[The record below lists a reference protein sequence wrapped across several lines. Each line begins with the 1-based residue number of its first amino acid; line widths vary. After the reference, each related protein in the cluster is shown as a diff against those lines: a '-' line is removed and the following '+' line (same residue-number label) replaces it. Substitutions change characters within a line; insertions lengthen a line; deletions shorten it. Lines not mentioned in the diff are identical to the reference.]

1 MLVLKFILVCL
12 SLLESQWLQCSLHA
26 VKSKQGRNLKYCRVV
41 LPLMVWHIVQKK
53 PIMVLWYNSCFPLQM
68 GIKLKSK
75 TPTSRREYFVQIG
88 NEIRHIQLWTF
99 LVSFLWS
106 IELSGHIL
114 CSGWPCLSRELGSDD
129 PQDPS
134 SLTHAVKK
142 KHHIFKTGEKKII
155 VTFHMHLMMYFL
167 GKSGECRMEEEQ
179 MELCNTKH

>member
-114 CSGWPCLSRELGSDD
+114 CSGTTLLEQGAGIRWP
-129 PQDPS
+129 
-134 SLTHAVKK
+134 
-142 KHHIFKTGEKKII
+142 TGPFQPDSCCEEKAS
-155 VTFHMHLMMYFL
+155 YF
-167 GKSGECRMEEEQ
+167 
-179 MELCNTKH
+179 